1 MKMYQEKEGGINLK
15 TRGFEVCK
23 GYENKGINL
32 PIRSTKNS
40 VAYDLEAAEDT
51 IIPSIWKVVFE
62 NAKKFISGN
71 TNYEN
76 IVPTKVY
83 TGIKSYFKEDEVMI
97 IANRSSGPS
106 KLGLVMANSIGI
118 FECDYYNNP
127 SNDGNIIFQFYNF
140 FPNDLKIL
148 KGDRIGQAY
157 FQNFL
162 IADNDNATGIRQGG
176 IGSTGK

>member
-1 MKMYQEKEGGINLK
+1 MK

-23 GYENKGINL
+23 GYEDKDIIL
-32 PIRSTKNS
+32 PTRSTKNS
-40 VAYDLEAAEDT
+40 VGYDIHAPED
-51 IIPSIWKVVFE
+51 IVIPSIWKTVFE
-62 NAKKFISGN
+62 NVKRFMSGSAE
-71 TNYEN
+71 YLD
-76 IVPTKVY
+76 ILPTKVL
-83 TGIKSYFKEDEVMI
+83 TGVKAYFKEDEVMI

-106 KLGLVMANSIGI
+106 KMGLVLANSIGI

-127 SNDGNIIFQFYNF
+127 SNDGNIIYQFYNF
-140 FPNDLKIL
+140 FPRDLHIK

-162 IADNDNATGIRQGG
+162 IADGDKAEGVRQGG